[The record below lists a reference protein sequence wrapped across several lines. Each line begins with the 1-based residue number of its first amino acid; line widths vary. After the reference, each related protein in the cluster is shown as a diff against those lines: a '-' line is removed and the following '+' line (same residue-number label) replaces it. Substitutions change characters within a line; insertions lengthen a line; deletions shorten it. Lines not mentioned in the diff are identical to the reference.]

1 MKKLLTIVVLLALCI
16 LASTTVFAGTMKI
29 YPVADVYTDSSAPGS
44 NFNNLNLRIGYD
56 LNHGKHRT
64 YMRFDLSP
72 IQGKTVTAAKLSID
86 PLFPINNPTANLY
99 YMSSDTWNEASVNWN
114 NAPSYSTTLIGSKPI
129 SATSRVEFDV
139 MSVIGEPDQKLSMAL
154 VSAQESTSNKYVVFY
169 SKNIDTEDY
178 RPYIEVTYDGGD
190 DPPDGECATQADT
203 NCDQCVSLSEM
214 INTIVLFKQGSSSL
228 TLSQIINIIV
238 QFKTGGISC

>member
-1 MKKLLTIVVLLALCI
+1 MKKGLMIVVLLAFSI
-16 LASTTVFAGTMKI
+16 IASTSASAGTMKI
-29 YPVADVYTDSSAPGS
+29 YPAADVYTDSSAPGT

-56 LNHGKHRT
+56 VNHGKHRS

-72 IQGKTVTAAKLSID
+72 LQGKTITAAKLSID
-86 PLFPINNPTANLY
+86 PLFPINNPTGNLY
-99 YMSSDTWNEASVNWN
+99 YMSADTWNEASVNWN
-114 NAPSYSTTLIGSKPI
+114 NAPSYSTTLIDSKPI
-129 SATSRVEFDV
+129 TGVARMEFDIS
-139 MSVIGEPDQKLSMAL
+139 SVINEPDHILSMAL
-154 VSAQESTSNKYVVFY
+154 VSAQETTPNKYAVFY
-169 SKNIDTEDY
+169 SKDIDTVDY
-178 RPYIEVTYDGGD
+178 RPYLEVTYEGN
-190 DPPDGECATQADT
+190 DPPVGECATQADV

>member
-1 MKKLLTIVVLLALCI
+1 MKKILTIVVLLALCI
-16 LASTTVFAGTMKI
+16 LASTTVFAGTVKI
-29 YPVADVYTDSSAPGS
+29 YPVADVYTDSSAPGT

-56 LNHGKHRT
+56 LNHGKHRS

-72 IQGKTVTAAKLSID
+72 VQGKTITAAKLSLD

-114 NAPSYSTTLIGSKPI
+114 NAPSYSTTLIDSKPVTVGSRFELNVT
-129 SATSRVEFDV
+129 SA
-139 MSVIGEPDQKLSMAL
+139 INEPDHILSMAL
-154 VSAQESTSNKYVVFY
+154 VSAQETTPNKYAVFY
-169 SKNIDTEDY
+169 SKDIDTEDY
-178 RPYIEVTYDGGD
+178 RPYIEVTYEGGN
-190 DPPDGECATQADT
+190 PPPGECATQADT

-228 TLSQIINIIV
+228 TLNQLINIIV